1 MTKDRIFSDKPE
13 VKAVRMNIFKAMV
26 PDKVIKSLDDL
37 SYDELSARGIDCLLL
52 DFDNTLGPDHATEP
66 VEFSYKIVNIARE
79 KGFKMCLVSNAR
91 SGRSEGIAKLLDIPC
106 VTYAHKPR
114 PDGVN
119 RALKLLGKD
128 KASAVMIG
136 DQVFTDVIAGR
147 YAGVYTIMCEKFAR
161 SESWYVMIKRPFE
174 KLVRLIAGF

>member
-1 MTKDRIFSDKPE
+1 
-13 VKAVRMNIFKAMV
+13 MNIFKAMV
-26 PDKVIKSLDDL
+26 PDKVIRSLADL
-37 SYDELSARGIDCLLL
+37 DLDELKSRGIDCLLL

-66 VEFSYKIVNIARE
+66 TDFSYEMVNNARN
-79 KGFKMCLVSNAR
+79 KGFSMCLVSNAK
-91 SGRSEGIAKLLDIPC
+91 SGRSDGIAKKLEIPC

-119 RALKLLGKD
+119 RALALLGKD
-128 KASAVMIG
+128 KAQAAMIG

-147 YAGVYTIMCEKFAR
+147 YAGVYTVFTEKYAKK
-161 SESWYVMIKRPFE
+161 EMWYIVLKRPFE

>member
-1 MTKDRIFSDKPE
+1 
-13 VKAVRMNIFKAMV
+13 MNIFKAMV
-26 PDKVIKSLDDL
+26 PDKVVRSLDDL
-37 SYDELSARGIDCLLL
+37 DLGELKARGIDCLLL

-66 VEFSYKIVNIARE
+66 TEFSYKMVKKARDM
-79 KGFKMCLVSNAR
+79 GFDMCLVSNAK
-91 SGRSEGIAKLLDIPC
+91 SGRSEGIAKKLDIPC

-119 RALKLLGKD
+119 RALALLGKD
-128 KASAVMIG
+128 KSKAAMVG

-147 YAGVYTIMCEKFAR
+147 YAGVYTIFSEKYEKR
-161 SESWYVMIKRPFE
+161 EIWYIVLKRPFE